1 MNMAKHKTIMPYT
14 TKLFVHKLLAGS
26 MMVHSGDI
34 DVSPGITYLL
44 SMEVNVSINL
54 LTLQ

>member
-1 MNMAKHKTIMPYT
+1 MNMAKHKTITPCT
-14 TKLFVHKLLAGS
+14 TKSFVYKLLAGS
-26 MMVHSGDI
+26 MVVHSGDI

-44 SMEVNVSINL
+44 SMEVNVSINQ